1 MLWPGRGGGGGWAR
15 LWRLTVPV
23 PVAAA
28 GDNRKLVPVKTLKH
42 TLSRLIVD
50 YKTVMMSGMLRLFNV
65 IVSLSLVIEL

>member
-15 LWRLTVPV
+15 LCLTVPV

-65 IVSLSLVIEL
+65 IVSLSLGIEL